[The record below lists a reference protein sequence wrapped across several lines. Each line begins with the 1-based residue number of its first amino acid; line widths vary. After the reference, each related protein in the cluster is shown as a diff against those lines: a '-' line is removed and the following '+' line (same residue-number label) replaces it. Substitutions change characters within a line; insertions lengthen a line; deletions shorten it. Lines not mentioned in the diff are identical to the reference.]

1 MKESKMAD
9 DSQFLETVSAW
20 ISREDHPVTTLAN
33 LSSLIYHYL
42 DDVSWCGFYLAD
54 GEDLYLGPFQ
64 GKPACTLIPKGK
76 GVCGA
81 AYESGSTLIVDDV
94 LSFPGHIACDSASR
108 SEIVVP
114 LKGFGVLDLDS
125 TLESR
130 FTQREK
136 ELLENVMKILSSY
149 L

>member
-1 MKESKMAD
+1 MEELNMAD

-20 ISREDHPVTTLAN
+20 ISREDHMVTMLSN

-54 GEDLYLGPFQ
+54 GDDLYLGPFQ
-64 GKPACTLIPKGK
+64 GKPACTLIPRGR

-125 TLESR
+125 THEAR
-130 FTQREK
+130 FSQREK
-136 ELLENVMKILSSY
+136 TLLENVMKILSS
-149 L
+149 LL

>member
-1 MKESKMAD
+1 MEEFKTAD
-9 DSQFLETVSAW
+9 DSPFLETVSAW
-20 ISREDHPVTTLAN
+20 ISREDHMVTTLAN

-81 AYESGSTLIVDDV
+81 AYESGHTLIVDDV

-125 TLESR
+125 THESR

-136 ELLENVMKILSSY
+136 ELLEKVMKILSS
-149 L
+149 LH